1 MWSASLKYPLDQ
13 RILWLLEELEI
24 PYEIKIY
31 ERGPDMRAPKELEA
45 VHPLGKSPVIT
56 DGPITIAESGAIIEY
71 IISKY
76 GNGRLKPASGTEDQ
90 LQYTYWL
97 HFAEGSAMS
106 PLLLTLIFDNIK
118 KNSPFFIRPIANGI
132 ASSVDNKFIQQ
143 ELTKI
148 FGYIESELTKREYFA
163 GNEFSAAD
171 IQMSFPIEAASSRAA
186 QYLGP
191 NTKKLL
197 DKLQGRPAYLRALE
211 KGGPYKYGPNT

>member
-132 ASSVDNKFIQQ
+132 ALSVDNKFIQQ